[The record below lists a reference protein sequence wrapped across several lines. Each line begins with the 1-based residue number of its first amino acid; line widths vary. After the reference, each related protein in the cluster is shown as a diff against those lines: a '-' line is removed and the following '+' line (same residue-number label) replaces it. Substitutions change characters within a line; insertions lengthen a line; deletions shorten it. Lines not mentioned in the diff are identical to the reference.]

1 MDLVAGSLWRIEAA
15 VPLARVEAFAEALE
29 GHCDS
34 VAWTVRDDSDQAVLT
49 GLARQRPEPATID
62 VALGVAAEAFG
73 VSAPQV
79 DIRPERPRDWVLE
92 TQTRFPPVD
101 AGRFFIYGSHY
112 AGGVPA
118 GRLGLALDAG
128 HAFGSGE
135 HGSTKGCL
143 LAISALAQRKIR
155 RALDMGCG
163 SGVLALAIA
172 KHCRVPVLASDIDD
186 KAVAV
191 AAANAR
197 RNRLTAW
204 VRVVRGDGYR
214 SRAVAETGPYD
225 LIVSNILAR
234 PLIRMAPDLRRHL
247 GRPGIVVLSGF
258 ISRDAGGVL
267 AAHRALGLRLRRRLD
282 VDGWTT
288 LVLER

>member
-1 MDLVAGSLWRIEAA
+1 MAAVAGSLWRVEAA
-15 VPLARVEAFAEALE
+15 VPVGRVEAFAEALE

-34 VAWTVRDDSDQAVLT
+34 VAWTVRDDSDRAVLT
-49 GLARQRPEPATID
+49 GFARHRPEAAAIAL
-62 VALGVAAEAFG
+62 VLGVTAEIFG
-73 VSAPQV
+73 LSPPQV
-79 DIRPERPRDWVLE
+79 EIRSEKPRDWVLE
-92 TQTRFPPVD
+92 TTARFPPVE
-101 AGRFFIYGSHY
+101 AGRFFIHGSHHT
-112 AGGVPA
+112 GGTPA

-128 HAFGSGE
+128 GAFGSGE

-143 LAISALAQRKIR
+143 LAISALGHRKIR
-155 RALDMGCG
+155 RVLDMGCG

-172 KHCRVPVLASDIDD
+172 KAHRVPVLASDIDD

-197 RNRLTAW
+197 RNRLSAW

-214 SRAVAETGPYD
+214 SRIVAEGGPYD

-247 GRPGIVVLSGF
+247 ARGGIAVLSGF
-258 ISRDAGGVL
+258 VSGDARAVL
-267 AAHRALGLRLRRRLD
+267 AAHRALGLRLSRRLD

-288 LVLER
+288 LVLAR